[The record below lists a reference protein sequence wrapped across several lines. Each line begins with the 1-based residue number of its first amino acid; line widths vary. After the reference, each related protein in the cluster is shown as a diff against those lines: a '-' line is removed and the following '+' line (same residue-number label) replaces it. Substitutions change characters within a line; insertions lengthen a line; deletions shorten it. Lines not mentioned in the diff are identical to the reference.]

1 MHSHA
6 QEKSKSPTLDDL
18 IKDSRLERLFSKN
31 VKLCCALQLWV
42 LQVKCD
48 QLIENRIVYGRL
60 LPYSHFDNT
69 WTFSDNNKFF
79 TIDQKTKA
87 RVTKLTLYIQS
98 IHCADLLRLLNDRQT
113 ITTISTELG
122 LTIPEKLEKEF
133 GKTLLYPTD
142 LAYRPV
148 AYLINRDAYHHS
160 LSSPHGG
167 AGAFSASITQTDK
180 DALFQLGSLYSPTL
194 TKMVVKSLNEDTGMD
209 FSVIDTSRFGDIE
222 LLVFPTLDD
231 QERNLLE
238 VNWINS
244 PHTLIATF
252 NPSQVPFYSSFQ
264 FRLNIENNSQI
275 TYSTLALAEKN
286 ADGLFECKFELDDKI
301 SACIDSTELEI
312 FGFRDNTYKNGTLCS
327 RWQIGYIREIH
338 FQSHVVGHRK
348 GRSFKFDWL
357 EKTAQQADR
366 PRVETALTI
375 NHNNQDFAGHVGR
388 REVDSWVPANR
399 EIATLF
405 KRLHPQKSNSL
416 FCLRWNQGNNN
427 GRLQLVEWFKA
438 LLTEHKQHQ
447 IIIFDPY
454 FEDVGLGL
462 LLLYAVAKSDYI
474 VFRSLPKTPPKD
486 KPQRRKSD
494 NTAQNGINNLLANCE
509 QRHRQLRHLKLRIYG
524 LKEGRLHDRYII
536 IMGRDGLPVTGFH
549 LSNSF
554 QRAAENHPL
563 LITPIPSD
571 TLLDV
576 EEYVLSLIQEA
587 KVSQNQENIEN
598 TNIRLL
604 FDSTALPPSTPKRY
618 EPLLFLNKPFAG
630 EVLSIWCSEPTL
642 HGLNSNALKEQ
653 MTTLGLLEGESLN
666 LSTRV
671 TNFHN
676 FLDQQADNVN
686 NFGPIWE
693 ILGDILAH
701 SHTNDYY
708 IEEIESEHSFLKF
721 LAYFLKLSF
730 NREYTEIDNNLTVVE
745 SQFFTRTIE
754 ELLYSPYQPH
764 HLFHTTKY
772 SALTWSEYFTIK
784 FLWQFNPDVLVEI
797 AEKEILDIPTDN
809 QSSKIIRL
817 SILSQ
822 IVSEISLSVQIKI
835 SEIQL
840 DRLLS
845 SSNALFYWMGLHAIQ
860 IQLEKPNSL
869 SKAISL
875 ITNFK
880 TAHQIQALGWM
891 INHAAKKSENTE
903 TYKGLITVLHK
914 ILPPKISKDEL
925 KSLIDSMR
933 GHMKQ
938 LAWAEPWLFQD
949 IISPLLENDRVNID
963 DACEIWTQELILMLE
978 PESPNTSLLFEQA
991 REGQTTN
998 ICAFLMAHSSLEQ
1011 QQSSLQLINKILNQ
1025 QKRIIQQPLASTSNW
1040 SRWDKALKISL
1051 WILAF
1056 CKWCEYYLSKS
1067 NLRNNE
1073 LEKLSENARKLA
1085 EARPINEWGTET
1097 SDQPSGVI
1105 AFLNQGESL
1114 LASIDETESSS

>member
-1 MHSHA
+1 MHQHA
-6 QEKSKSPTLDDL
+6 QEKLKSPTLDDL
-18 IKDSRLERLFSKN
+18 INDSRLERLFSKN
-31 VKLCCALQLWV
+31 VKPCVLQLWV
-42 LQVKCD
+42 LQIKCG
-48 QLIENRIVYGRL
+48 QLSENRIVYGRL
-60 LPYSHFDNT
+60 LPYSHCNNT
-69 WTFSDNNKFF
+69 WNFSHNNKFI
-79 TIDQKTKA
+79 TINSQTKA
-87 RVTKLTLYIQS
+87 RVAKLTLYLQS

-113 ITTISTELG
+113 ITLISKELRF
-122 LTIPEKLEKEF
+122 TIPERLEEEF
-133 GKTLLYPTD
+133 GKTSLSPTD

-160 LSSPHGG
+160 LSSPHEG

-194 TKMVVKSLNEDTGMD
+194 TKMVVKTLNEDTGMD
-209 FSVIDTSRFGDIE
+209 FSLTDTSRFGDIE

-238 VNWINS
+238 INWINS
-244 PHTLIATF
+244 PHTLIARF
-252 NPSQVPFYSSFQ
+252 NPSQVPYYNSFQ
-264 FRLNIENNSQI
+264 FRLNVENNSQI
-275 TYSTLALAEKN
+275 TYSVLALAEKN
-286 ADGLFECKFELDDKI
+286 EDGLFECRFELDDQI

-312 FGFRDNTYKNGTLCS
+312 FGFRDSAYKQGTLCS
-327 RWQIGYIREIH
+327 RWQISYIREMH
-338 FQSHVVGHRK
+338 FQSHVVGHGI

-357 EKTAQQADR
+357 EKTAQPADKL
-366 PRVETALTI
+366 RVEAALTI
-375 NHNNQDFAGHVGR
+375 NNNNQGFAGHVGG

-405 KRLHPQKSNSL
+405 KRLHPQKSNVL
-416 FCLRWNQGNNN
+416 FCPRWSQGNDN

-438 LLTEHKQHQ
+438 LLTQYQQHQ
-447 IIIFDPY
+447 IVIFDPY
-454 FEDVGLGL
+454 FEDAGLGL
-462 LLLYAVAKSDYI
+462 LLLYSVQKSDYI

-486 KPQRRKSD
+486 KPQRRQSD

-509 QRHRQLRHLKLRIYG
+509 QSHHKLRNLKLRIYG

-536 IMGRDGLPVTGFH
+536 IMGRDGLPITGFH

-571 TLLDV
+571 TLLEV

-630 EVLSIWCSEPTL
+630 EVLSLWCSEPTL
-642 HGLNSNALKEQ
+642 HGLKSNVLKEQ
-653 MTTLGLLEGESLN
+653 MTTIGLLEGESLN

-676 FLDQQADNVN
+676 FLDQQADNFN

-708 IEEIESEHSFLKF
+708 MEELESENNFLKF
-721 LAYFLKLSF
+721 LAHFLKLSF
-730 NREYTEIDNNLTVVE
+730 NREYTEIDKNLTVVE

-754 ELLYSPYQPH
+754 ELLYSSYQPH

-772 SALTWSEYFTIK
+772 SALTWSEYFAIK
-784 FLWQFNPDVLVEI
+784 FLWQFNPDVLLEI
-797 AEKEILDIPTDN
+797 AEKQILNIPIDS

-817 SILSQ
+817 SLLSQ
-822 IVSEISLSVQIKI
+822 IVSEISLSVQIRI
-835 SEIQL
+835 TEIQL
-840 DRLLS
+840 ERLLS
-845 SSNALFYWMGLHAIQ
+845 SSSTLLYWMGLHAIQ
-860 IQLEKPNSL
+860 IQLEKPNGL

-875 ITNFK
+875 ITNFT
-880 TAHQIQALGWM
+880 TANQIQALGWM
-891 INHAAKKSENTE
+891 INHAAKKSDNTE
-903 TYKGLITVLHK
+903 TYKGLIIALHK
-914 ILPPKISKDEL
+914 ILPSKISKDEL

-933 GHMKQ
+933 GHMKK
-938 LAWAEPWLFQD
+938 LAWAEPWLFND
-949 IISPLLENDRVNID
+949 IIFPLLENDRINVDN
-963 DACEIWTQELILMLE
+963 ACEIWTQELISMLE
-978 PESPNTSLLFEQA
+978 PEGPNTSLLFDQA

-998 ICAFLMAHSSLEQ
+998 ICAFLMAHSSPEQ
-1011 QQSSLQLINKILNQ
+1011 QQSSLQLINKILHQ

-1067 NLRNNE
+1067 HLKNNE
-1073 LEKLSENARKLA
+1073 LDKLSEDALKLA
-1085 EARPINEWGTET
+1085 EAKPIKEWRTET
-1097 SDQPSGVI
+1097 SDQSSGVI

-1114 LASIDETESSS
+1114 LASIDETENIS

>member
-1 MHSHA
+1 MHQHA
-6 QEKSKSPTLDDL
+6 QEKLKSPTLNDL
-18 IKDSRLERLFSKN
+18 INDSRLERLFSKN
-31 VKLCCALQLWV
+31 VKPCALQLWV
-42 LQVKCD
+42 LQVKCG

-60 LPYSHFDNT
+60 LPYNHFDNT
-69 WTFSDNNKFF
+69 WTFSDNNKFC

-87 RVTKLTLYIQS
+87 RVTKLTLYLQS

-122 LTIPEKLEKEF
+122 FIIPKKLEKEF
-133 GKTLLYPTD
+133 GKTSLSPTD

-160 LSSPHGG
+160 LSSPHGE

-180 DALFQLGSLYSPTL
+180 DALFQLGSLYSPKL
-194 TKMVVKSLNEDTGMD
+194 TKMVVKSLNGDTGMD
-209 FSVIDTSRFGDIE
+209 FSNTDTSRFGDIE

-231 QERNLLE
+231 HERNLLE
-238 VNWINS
+238 ITWINS
-244 PHTLIATF
+244 PHTLITRF
-252 NPSQVPFYSSFQ
+252 NPCQIPYYGSFQ
-264 FRLNIENNSQI
+264 FRLNVENNGQI
-275 TYSTLALAEKN
+275 TYSALALAEKN
-286 ADGLFECKFELDDKI
+286 EDGLFECRFELDDQI

-312 FGFRDNTYKNGTLCS
+312 FGFHDNTYKHGTLCS
-327 RWQIGYIREIH
+327 RWQIDYIREMH
-338 FQSHVVGHRK
+338 FQSQVVGHRR

-357 EKTAQQADR
+357 EKTTRPADK
-366 PRVETALTI
+366 PRVKTALTI
-375 NHNNQDFAGHVGR
+375 NHNNQDYAGHVGG

-405 KRLHPQKSNSL
+405 KRLHPQKSNGL
-416 FCLRWNQGNNN
+416 FCLRWNQGNND

-438 LLTEHKQHQ
+438 LLAQYQQHQ
-447 IIIFDPY
+447 IVIFDPY
-454 FEDVGLGL
+454 FEDAGLGL
-462 LLLYAVAKSDYI
+462 LLLYSVPKSDYI
-474 VFRSLPKTPPKD
+474 VFRSLPKAPPKD

-494 NTAQNGINNLLANCE
+494 KVAQNGINNLLANCE
-509 QRHRQLRHLKLRIYG
+509 QSHHQLRHLKLRIYG

-536 IMGRDGLPVTGFH
+536 IMGRDGLPITGFH

-554 QRAAENHPL
+554 QMAAENHPL

-587 KVSQNQENIEN
+587 KVSLNQENIEN
-598 TNIRLL
+598 TNMRLL

-618 EPLLFLNKPFAG
+618 EPLLFLNKTFAG

-653 MTTLGLLEGESLN
+653 MTTLGLLEEESLN

-671 TNFHN
+671 TSFHN
-676 FLDQQADNVN
+676 FLDQQADNFN

-693 ILGDILAH
+693 ILGDIFAH
-701 SHTNDYY
+701 SHTNEYY
-708 IEEIESEHSFLKF
+708 IEELKSEHSFLKF
-721 LAYFLKLSF
+721 LAHFLKLSF
-730 NREYTEIDNNLTVVE
+730 NREYTEIDKNLTVVE

-772 SALTWSEYFTIK
+772 SALTWSEYFAIK
-784 FLWQFNPDVLVEI
+784 FLWQFNPDVLLEI
-797 AEKEILDIPTDN
+797 AEKQILDIPTDN

-817 SILSQ
+817 SLLSQ
-822 IVSEISLSVQIKI
+822 IVSEISLSVQIRI
-835 SEIQL
+835 TEIQL
-840 DRLLS
+840 ERLLS
-845 SSNALFYWMGLHAIQ
+845 SSSALLYWMGLHAIQ
-860 IQLEKPNSL
+860 IELEKPNGL

-875 ITNFK
+875 ITNFT
-880 TAHQIQALGWM
+880 TANQIQALGWM
-891 INHAAKKSENTE
+891 INRATKKSDNIEA
-903 TYKGLITVLHK
+903 YKGLITALHK
-914 ILPPKISKDEL
+914 ILPSKISKDEF

-949 IISPLLENDRVNID
+949 IISPLLENDRVNVD
-963 DACEIWTQELILMLE
+963 DACEIWTQELISMLE
-978 PESPNTSLLFEQA
+978 PDSPSTSLLFDQA

-998 ICAFLMAHSSLEQ
+998 ICAFLIAHGSSEQ
-1011 QQSSLQLINKILNQ
+1011 QQSSLQVINKVLNQ
-1025 QKRIIQQPLASTSNW
+1025 QKKVIQQPLASTSNW

-1067 NLRNNE
+1067 NQRNDE
-1073 LEKLSENARKLA
+1073 LEQLIENAQNLA
-1085 EARPINEWGTET
+1085 EARPINEWRIET
-1097 SDQPSGVI
+1097 SGQSSGII

-1114 LASIDETESSS
+1114 VASAKEVTTKEY